1 MLADLSWV
9 QVAERLERDR
19 RLIIPVGACDQHGP
33 HLPIG
38 TSTIIAEALADDLA
52 REFDVLRAPTFAYGV
67 NIPAARTFPGA
78 AALREKTLHRALN
91 DLVANWIHAGFDEFI
106 LITAQEYDPH
116 VDAIAAI
123 AVSDAR
129 VRVVDALGIDASEF
143 LEGEDCPLHGGELE
157 TSLLLYLRPA
167 TVEME
172 RAEDFRLDPK
182 QYRRALGGRLA
193 RIPDD
198 CPGSVGWPTLASA
211 EKGERICAHL
221 REKIRE
227 KIFLAP
233 APDEA

>member
-67 NIPAARTFPGA
+67 NIPAPHAFPGA
-78 AALREKTLHRALN
+78 ATLREKTLHRALN
-91 DLVANWIHAGFDEFI
+91 DLVADWLSEGFDEFI

-116 VDAIAAI
+116 VDAIAAV
-123 AVSDAR
+123 AVEAR
-129 VRVVDALGIDASEF
+129 VRVVDALAIDLSEF

-157 TSLLLYLRPA
+157 TSLLLYLRPD
-167 TVEME
+167 TVSME
-172 RAEDFRLDPK
+172 RAQDFRLDPR
-182 QYRRALGGRLA
+182 QYRRAHGGRLA
-193 RIPDD
+193 RIPEG
-198 CPGSVGWPTLASA
+198 CPGSVGWPTLATV
-211 EKGERICAHL
+211 EKGERIYAYL

-227 KIFLAP
+227 KVFLAP
-233 APDEA
+233 EPDAA